1 MTADDAVGLLARLIG
16 SMTGGGMIDTTML
29 KMSGMNLLVTTRE
42 VDVATLDVLDDLTGM
57 LLGLLGGVG
66 VGNVGLKDFVYQ
78 TTCTGQSELAR
89 TLCPPTTLPGFLLE
103 DIL

>member
-16 SMTGGGMIDTTML
+16 SMTGGDMIDTTML
-29 KMSGMNLLVTTRE
+29 KMGGMNLLVTTRE

-78 TTCTGQSELAR
+78 TTYTGQSELAR